1 MIHHH
6 IYLNII
12 PFQIDLFTKVFILI
26 GRDLCGSN
34 RWMDLMFFVREAFL
48 CTENGHFQNRLLHLI
63 ELQSG
68 NWQLSPD
75 AATYYYPVA
84 SSKDMPAILVK

>member
-1 MIHHH
+1 
-6 IYLNII
+6 
-12 PFQIDLFTKVFILI
+12 
-26 GRDLCGSN
+26 
-34 RWMDLMFFVREAFL
+34 MFFVREAFL

-84 SSKDMPAILVK
+84 SSKDMPIILVQ